1 MAQSS
6 VLPSQF
12 AALQAGLFVSLVT
25 KLDQKGRTHGVCRA
39 SSRVQA
45 SSWHGMLLLIL
56 PSIAFTDKTE
66 ATVTAA
72 TAVASATDQETHKHA
87 GDNRAH
93 DSCSND
99 LDCQLNGECIEQGR
113 ECPPDGPGP
122 CSHKCVCDPGWGGDD
137 CGDLQLEV
145 GEIAYGCYPT
155 VPLTCDYSSWGGGP
169 PVFDTKHRVWVMFQ
183 DEISKHCGLSEWSYM
198 STIVRTSSTNGPA
211 GPYKK
216 DEVVLGTQSHNA
228 YYVHDPKSG
237 KHLIYHVNSGTG
249 GKAEELT
256 GCTNGTTPRKSGAE
270 LERLRAPKP
279 LRSDGVGDTTCEEA
293 HDCLPPVIHESTS
306 LSGPWKRVGMRGVY
320 PPQFP
325 TTNGGTRIRGA
336 LNPAPVI
343 FDNGTVLALYKVNQT
358 IWAMRAPDYRG
369 PYEAIG
375 EIFHPF
381 AKGSFTED
389 PATHVL
395 QEDPTLWRDARGNF
409 HALMHPLGNDGAGRG
424 HGFSYDGVT
433 WHWSDPS
440 HRGRTAFQASIK
452 VEGKTIPVTDVERL
466 RIWVNP
472 KTGHPEL
479 LFYASGGQHQPVHAD
494 GLQRSFTVVQRIRTT
509 APVRSTV
516 AAVKPAPAPRL
527 HTSRDAVQTLAPR

>member
-1 MAQSS
+1 
-6 VLPSQF
+6 
-12 AALQAGLFVSLVT
+12 
-25 KLDQKGRTHGVCRA
+25 
-39 SSRVQA
+39 
-45 SSWHGMLLLIL
+45 MLLLAW
-56 PSIAFTDKTE
+56 PSIAFTDQTE
-66 ATVTAA
+66 ATVTAETAIPSAA
-72 TAVASATDQETHKHA
+72 TATAQASDRASSGKH
-87 GDNRAH
+87 GSSDKH
-93 DSCSND
+93 GSSGKHDSHVDSCSND
-99 LDCQLNGECIEQGR
+99 LDCQLNGECIEQGSA
-113 ECPPDGPGP
+113 CPPVGPGP
-122 CSHKCVCDPGWGGDD
+122 CSRQCVCDPGWGGDD

-155 VPLTCDYSSWGGGP
+155 DPLTCDYSSWGGGP
-169 PVFDTKHRVWVMFQ
+169 PVWDIENRIWVMFQ
-183 DEISKHCGLSEWSYM
+183 DEIANHCGLSEWSYM
-198 STIVRTSSTNGPA
+198 STIVRTSSKHGPA

-228 YYVHDPKSG
+228 YYVQDPKSR

-256 GCTNGTTPRKSGAE
+256 GCTNGTTPRRFREE
-270 LERLRAPKP
+270 LKRRRAPRP
-279 LRSDGVGDTTCEEA
+279 PRPDGVGDTTCEEA

-306 LSGPWKRVGMRGVY
+306 LSGPWKRVEMRGVY

-325 TTNGGTRIRGA
+325 TSNGGTRIRGA

-358 IWAMRAPDYRG
+358 IWAMRAPDYTG

-381 AKGSFTED
+381 AQGSFTED

-409 HALMHPLGNDGAGRG
+409 HALMHPLGNGTGRG

-440 HRGRTAFQASIK
+440 HRGRSAFHASIS
-452 VEGKTIPVTDVERL
+452 VEGKTIPIGDVERL

-472 KTGHPEL
+472 RTGHPEL
-479 LFYASGGQHQPVHAD
+479 LFYASGGQHQPVRAD
-494 GLQRSFTVVQRIRTT
+494 GVSRSFTVVQRIRTSN

-516 AAVKPAPAPRL
+516 AAVQPAPRI
-527 HTSRDAVQTLAPR
+527 HTSHDAAQTLAPS

>member
-1 MAQSS
+1 
-6 VLPSQF
+6 
-12 AALQAGLFVSLVT
+12 
-25 KLDQKGRTHGVCRA
+25 
-39 SSRVQA
+39 
-45 SSWHGMLLLIL
+45 MLLLL
-56 PSIAFTDKTE
+56 VWPSIAFTNKAETTVARE
-66 ATVTAA
+66 AAA
-72 TAVASATDQETHKHA
+72 TAKTTVAQEATATAKTTVAWEAAATDQATATDH
-87 GDNRAH
+87 
-93 DSCSND
+93 SCSID
-99 LDCQLNGECIEQGR
+99 LDCQLNGKCIEQRR
-113 ECPPDGPGP
+113 ECPPGGHGP
-122 CSHKCVCDPGWGGDD
+122 CSASPSGRQCVCDPGWGGDD

-155 VPLTCDYSSWGGGP
+155 DPLTCDYSSWGGGP
-169 PVFDTKHRVWVMFQ
+169 PVWDTKHRVYVMFQ

-198 STIVRTSSTNGPA
+198 STIVRTSSVHGPA

-216 DEVVLGTQSHNA
+216 DEVVLGAQSHNA
-228 YYVHDPKSG
+228 YYVYDPKSG

-256 GCTNGTTPRKSGAE
+256 GCTNGTTPHKPEEE
-270 LERLRAPKP
+270 LRQLRAPKP
-279 LRSDGVGDTTCEEA
+279 SRSDGVGDTTCEEA

-306 LSGPWKRVGMRGVY
+306 LSGPWKRVEMRGVY

-325 TTNGGTRIRGA
+325 TSNGGTRIRGA
-336 LNPAPVI
+336 LNPAPII

-358 IWAMRAPDYRG
+358 IWAMRAPDYTG

-409 HALMHPLGNDGAGRG
+409 HALMHPLGNGAGRG
-424 HGFSYDGVT
+424 HGFSYDGLT

-440 HRGRTAFQASIK
+440 HRGRPAFHASIK
-452 VEGKTIPVTDVERL
+452 VEGKTVSITDVERL

-472 KTGHPEL
+472 KTSQPEL

-494 GLQRSFTVVQRIRTT
+494 GVQRSFTVVQRIRTK
-509 APVRSTV
+509 APVRSV
-516 AAVKPAPAPRL
+516 AAVKPAPAPRHAPRL

>member
-1 MAQSS
+1 MQ
-6 VLPSQF
+6 
-12 AALQAGLFVSLVT
+12 
-25 KLDQKGRTHGVCRA
+25 R
-39 SSRVQA
+39 RVQA
-45 SSWHGMLLLIL
+45 SSCAGMLLLVL
-56 PSIAFTDKTE
+56 PSIAFTNKAE
-66 ATVTAA
+66 ATVTAEA
-72 TAVASATDQETHKHA
+72 TATAQATATDQA
-87 GDNRAH
+87 SAH
-93 DSCSND
+93 DSCSKD
-99 LDCQLNGECIEQGR
+99 LDCQLNGKCIEQGR
-113 ECPPDGPGP
+113 ECPPDGHGP
-122 CSHKCVCDPGWGGDD
+122 CSSSPRRQCVCDPGWGGDD

-169 PVFDTKHRVWVMFQ
+169 PVWDAEHKVWVMFQ

-198 STIVRTSSTNGPA
+198 STIVRTSSSDPA

-228 YYVHDPKSG
+228 YYVHDPKSD

-256 GCTNGTTPRKSGAE
+256 GCTNGTTPHKSKEE
-270 LERLRAPKP
+270 LKRLRAPKP
-279 LRSDGVGDTTCEEA
+279 SRSDGVGDTTCEEA

-306 LSGPWKRVGMRGVY
+306 LSGPWKRVEMRGVY

-325 TTNGGTRIRGA
+325 TSNGGTRIRGA
-336 LNPAPVI
+336 LNPAPII

-358 IWAMRAPDYRG
+358 IWAMRAPDYTG

-409 HALMHPLGNDGAGRG
+409 HALMHPLGNGAGRG
-424 HGFSYDGVT
+424 HGFSYDGLT

-440 HRGRTAFQASIK
+440 HRGRPAFHASIK
-452 VEGKTIPVTDVERL
+452 VEGKTVSITDVERL

-472 KTGHPEL
+472 KTSQPEL

-494 GLQRSFTVVQRIRTT
+494 GIQRSFTVVQRIRTK
-509 APVRSTV
+509 APVRSV
-516 AAVKPAPAPRL
+516 AAVKPAPPAPRL
-527 HTSRDAVQTLAPR
+527 HTSRDTVQTLAPR